1 MYRLLD
7 KARTTML
14 AAFAATMTFSGALAQ
29 EIVVATGQDPSLGAF
44 YVARDAGI
52 FEKHGLSVR
61 LESGPAGSA
70 MVSLLIRNQVQA
82 ALAAEQAGILN
93 YNADKDVVVVAQGS
107 EPLRY
112 FGIVARNVE
121 TFDDLKGKKI
131 GVTIGSA
138 SEVFWRTLVEKK
150 NLDADDYEVIPVD
163 PPEMLAALERGNI
176 DAASTWEPWMSRM
189 VEGVSD
195 TKILLDNEGVF
206 TAHNLVYFNR
216 SWAEANPETAST
228 LMTAII
234 EAADFIREQPDKA
247 AEIIA
252 NYLRMDVEF
261 TRMLMAKFSS
271 EVVLDQGTIDSLRS
285 IETQLVEGGRLPA
298 EGIDWD
304 GFIYPDV
311 LKSVAPGKVADYQL
325 PAK

>member
-1 MYRLLD
+1 MHRLLD
-7 KARTTML
+7 KTRTVML
-14 AAFAATMTFSGALAQ
+14 AAFAAAMTLNGALAQ

-52 FEKHGLSVR
+52 FEKYGLSVR

-70 MVSLLIRNQVQA
+70 MVSLLIKNQVQA
-82 ALAAEQAGILN
+82 ALAAEQAGVLN

-112 FGIVARNVE
+112 FGLVARNVTTVE
-121 TFDDLKGKKI
+121 DLKEKKI

-138 SEVFWRTLVEKK
+138 SEVFWRTFVEKM
-150 NLDADDYEVIPVD
+150 NLRAEDYTVIPVE
-163 PPEMLAALERGNI
+163 PPEMLAALERGDI

-189 VEGVSD
+189 VESVSD
-195 TKILLDNEGVF
+195 TKILRDNEGIF

-216 SWAEANPETAST
+216 SWAEANPETART
-228 LMTAII
+228 LLMAIV

-252 NYLRMDVEF
+252 KYLRMDVGF
-261 TRMLMAKFSS
+261 TKMLMAKFSS
-271 EVVLDQGTIDSLRS
+271 EILLDQGTIDSLRS
-285 IETQLVEGGRLPA
+285 IETQLVAGGKLPA
-298 EGIDWD
+298 DGIDWAA
-304 GFIYPDV
+304 FIYPDV
-311 LKSVAPGKVADYQL
+311 LKSIAPDKVDYQL
-325 PAK
+325 PTK